1 MKEVPDLH
9 IAVHPGGEEHGDL
22 GGAPAASRQSG
33 RAGLHPHDGR
43 GLEVLTPDLGGGV
56 ANSQEVLRVERVP
69 VRSHLN
75 NK

>member
-1 MKEVPDLH
+1 MQEVPHLH

-22 GGAPAASRQSG
+22 GGAPTSASQPG

-43 GLEVLTPDLGGGV
+43 GLEVLTPDLSGGV
-56 ANSQEVLRVERVP
+56 AYGKEVLRVEGVP
-69 VRSHLN
+69 SRSHLN